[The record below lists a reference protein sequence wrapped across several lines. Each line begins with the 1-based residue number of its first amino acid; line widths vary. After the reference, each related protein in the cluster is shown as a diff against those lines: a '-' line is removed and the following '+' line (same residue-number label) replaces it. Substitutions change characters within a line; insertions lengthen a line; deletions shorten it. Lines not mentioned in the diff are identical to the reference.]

1 MLAFLKRFRELLLV
15 VALLL
20 FPAGTYIANAKQG
33 RELSALDRFFLA
45 ASAPI
50 GRVVDASIGGVLG
63 AWNDYVA
70 LRGVH
75 EENVRL
81 RAELYRTKQEVNA
94 TREALL
100 ENDRLRGLLAFA
112 QAGEGRL
119 VAAPVVGVSPT
130 HRRTITIAKGSGEG
144 VAAGMAV
151 VTDEGVVGKVVAT
164 YGAYAEVQLLVDA
177 NFAIAARVQRSRFR
191 VTARGTGDEERLRLD
206 NALRTGDIEEGDILV
221 TSGTDRV
228 FPKGLPIGRV
238 KALDR
243 RPHGMYVGGEIAPAV
258 DVSGLEEVLVVVVPA
273 DRPEEPAVSA
283 DGEVAPAPVIP
294 GTP

>member
-1 MLAFLKRFRELLLV
+1 LLAFLKRFRELLLV

-33 RELSALDRFFLA
+33 RELSSLDRFFLA

-50 GRVVDASIGGVLG
+50 SQVVDATVGGLLG
-63 AWNDYVA
+63 LWNDYVA

-81 RAELYRTKQEVNA
+81 RAELYRA
-94 TREALL
+94 REQLNQNRETLL
-100 ENDRLRGLLAFA
+100 ENERLRGLLAYA

-130 HRRTITIAKGSGEG
+130 HRRSITIAKGAGEG
-144 VAAGMAV
+144 VAPGMAV
-151 VTDEGVVGKVVAT
+151 VTDDGVVGKVTAT

-191 VTARGTGDEERLRLD
+191 VTARGTGDEGSLRLD

-228 FPKGLPIGRV
+228 FPKGLVIGRV
-238 KALDR
+238 KELDR

-273 DRPEEPAVSA
+273 DRPDPALSI
-283 DGEVAPAPVIP
+283 DGAPAPAVVVP
-294 GTP
+294 GAP